1 MGGYWQDRRKVMKL
15 ALTAIEKMVEA
26 GGAEYSDSLKTRKL
40 SY

>member
-26 GGAEYSDSLKTRKL
+26 GGGGIFRFLENT
-40 SY
+40 